1 LERPLP
7 PSRDDL
13 LALLRKYETIAKL
26 RRDRARSGA
35 MAERSVLRALA
46 REFPGALRELDTVTL
61 VEIDKRRRTLA
72 EAAGGGPVETWMAWM
87 VAYHVTMR
95 AALLVKARVAT
106 TLRSPLP
113 GTTFEQRLRRGKA
126 RAPSDEL
133 LRRAKADAARLSPIP
148 LDDAF
153 VRAVA
158 RPPDGRLNAAVFERL
173 GRQFGVS
180 PDEIWQALFPAR
192 RERRY

>member
-1 LERPLP
+1 LERALS
-7 PSRDDL
+7 PSREEL
-13 LALLRKYETIAKL
+13 LALLRKYETIARL
-26 RRDRARSGA
+26 RRDRGRGGA
-35 MAERSVLRALA
+35 AAERSVLRALA

-72 EAAGGGPVETWMAWM
+72 LAAAGGTVETWMAWM
-87 VAYHVTMR
+87 VTYHATMR
-95 AALLVKARVAT
+95 AALLVKARVAK
-106 TLRSPLP
+106 S
-113 GTTFEQRLRRGKA
+113 

-133 LRRAKADAARLSPIP
+133 LRRAKADAARLSPVP

-158 RPPDGRLNAAVFERL
+158 RPPDGRLNVAVFERL

-180 PDEIWQALFPAR
+180 PDQIWQALFPAR
-192 RERRY
+192 RIGRY

>member
-1 LERPLP
+1 MERPLP
-7 PSRDDL
+7 PSREDL

-35 MAERSVLRALA
+35 SAERSALRALA

-72 EAAGGGPVETWMAWM
+72 QAAGGGPVETWMAWM
-87 VAYHVTMR
+87 VTYHATMR

-106 TLRSPLP
+106 TLGSP
-113 GTTFEQRLRRGKA
+113 RRGES

-133 LRRAKADAARLSPIP
+133 LRRAKTDAARLSPVPI
-148 LDDAF
+148 DDAF

-158 RPPDGRLNAAVFERL
+158 RPPAGRLNVVVFERL
-173 GRQFGVS
+173 GGQFGVS
-180 PDEIWQALFPAR
+180 PDEIWQTLFPAR
-192 RERRY
+192 RSGRY

>member
-1 LERPLP
+1 LERPRP
-7 PSRDDL
+7 PSREDL

-35 MAERSVLRALA
+35 RAERSALRALA

-72 EAAGGGPVETWMAWM
+72 QAAVGGPVETWMAWM
-87 VAYHVTMR
+87 VTYHATMC
-95 AALLVKARVAT
+95 AALLVKARVAK
-106 TLRSPLP
+106 S
-113 GTTFEQRLRRGKA
+113 
-126 RAPSDEL
+126 RALSEEL
-133 LRRAKADAARLSPIP
+133 LRRARTDAARLSPIP
-148 LDDAF
+148 IDDAF

-158 RPPDGRLNAAVFERL
+158 RPPDGRLNVAVFERL
-173 GRQFGVS
+173 GRQFGVP

-192 RERRY
+192 RSGRY